1 MEVENW
7 TRTEF
12 GKDVFINKYKQP
24 DETFL
29 EFVERVSGGN
39 KAIAKLIIEKKFFC
53 GGRIAANRGLGHLK
67 RVCYSNCFCNEILE
81 DSIEGI
87 FDCAKEMARTFSTG
101 GGCGITVSKL
111 SPRGAKVRNA
121 AKETTGAVSFMEL
134 YDVTSKLIGAEGRR
148 AALMMSL
155 DCHHPDLEEFIDI
168 KKNLDNITKANISV
182 MFTDDFMQAVMND
195 SDFEL
200 FYTRKETGETLRK
213 TVNAREVFMK
223 LAQNNWEM
231 AEPGCLFWDRIEQ
244 YNLVSEDPKFKYS
257 GVNPCLVGG
266 TLIQTTEGNIPI
278 KDLVGTQPF
287 VYCMDEDGKLII
299 EQAKSVIKTK
309 SNAELIKV
317 NFKRGEIICTPDHE
331 IYTLNRGW
339 VQAKEL
345 SPKDKLNG
353 LGRSMKNEKYC
364 KLKLTSDKSY
374 HSEHRFIAGY
384 FTDIDGKDV
393 HHIDENPLHNVWSNL
408 EVLEHGEHSVLTNV
422 GHEPYADRDGDTG
435 RYISKE
441 KKKKREHLEVNK
453 EKLGVNFIVDSVE
466 YLDYTEDVYDIMM
479 PENHNFVANDII
491 VHNCGEQP
499 LLAYGNCMLSSI
511 NLAEFEKDGGVDW
524 KSLKDATKAA
534 VIYLNEVLDE
544 GVEFLPLPQHK
555 ETCKNWRQ
563 IGLGVMGW
571 ADLLIKLKIRY
582 GSPESIELA
591 DKIGEFMTSCALEQ
605 SAELAKEY
613 GAYPMYSDKVLESS
627 FFKAHTNPELTEMV
641 KEYGLRNCALMS
653 IAPTGSISNVL
664 SVSGGIEPIFAN
676 SYMRKTESLHG
687 QEYWYK
693 VYTPIVE
700 DFMAENNIDNEV
712 NLPDYFVTAPNIPYT
727 ERIAMQAAWQKHID
741 AAISST
747 VNLPEWIT
755 VEQVFDLYLEAWK
768 QGLKGVTIYRDNCNR
783 AGVLVNKTDEDEEVA
798 PPEETRPLSVLKRGD
813 VVQVYDDVIGRKR
826 KLITGCGSLHAC
838 ADFDPVDGELCE
850 TFLSKGSEGGCNSW
864 MVFGSRMIS
873 RAMRL
878 GDTIEGIVDQAKSC
892 PSCPSYMVRR
902 ATKHDVSPGN
912 CCPAAVGIALQDM
925 YNQLQ
930 DEMNGDDYDE
940 FELVDEAINQTFNIP
955 EPKCKT
961 CEDQAAL
968 KELQEFLDGAT
979 NLKNEV
985 ENNMGVCPKCGQK
998 TYIAEGGCGHC
1009 VNDDCGFSGC
1019 D

>member
-1 MEVENW
+1 M
-7 TRTEF
+7 
-12 GKDVFINKYKQP
+12 
-24 DETFL
+24 
-29 EFVERVSGGN
+29 
-39 KAIAKLIIEKKFFC
+39 IA
-53 GGRIAANRGLGHLK
+53 
-67 RVCYSNCFCNEILE
+67 
-81 DSIEGI
+81 
-87 FDCAKEMARTFSTG
+87 
-101 GGCGITVSKL
+101 
-111 SPRGAKVRNA
+111 
-121 AKETTGAVSFMEL
+121 
-134 YDVTSKLIGAEGRR
+134 
-148 AALMMSL
+148 L
-155 DCHHPDLEEFIDI
+155 DCHHPDLEEFIDL
-168 KKNLDNITKANISV
+168 KTENGKVTKANTSV

-195 SDFEL
+195 DDFEL
-200 FYTRKETGETLRK
+200 SYTREETGETIKK
-213 TVNAREVFMK
+213 TVRAKDVFMR
-223 LAQNNWEM
+223 LAENNWNM
-231 AEPGCLFWDRIEQ
+231 AEPGCLFWDTVER
-244 YNLVSEDPKFKYS
+244 YNLASEDENFKY
-257 GVNPCLVGG
+257 GGCNPC
-266 TLIQTTEGNIPI
+266 
-278 KDLVGTQPF
+278 
-287 VYCMDEDGKLII
+287 
-299 EQAKSVIKTK
+299 S
-309 SNAELIKV
+309 
-317 NFKRGEIICTPDHE
+317 
-331 IYTLNRGW
+331 
-339 VQAKEL
+339 
-345 SPKDKLNG
+345 
-353 LGRSMKNEKYC
+353 
-364 KLKLTSDKSY
+364 
-374 HSEHRFIAGY
+374 
-384 FTDIDGKDV
+384 
-393 HHIDENPLHNVWSNL
+393 
-408 EVLEHGEHSVLTNV
+408 
-422 GHEPYADRDGDTG
+422 
-435 RYISKE
+435 
-441 KKKKREHLEVNK
+441 
-453 EKLGVNFIVDSVE
+453 
-466 YLDYTEDVYDIMM
+466 
-479 PENHNFVANDII
+479 
-491 VHNCGEQP
+491 EQP
-499 LLAYGNCMLSSI
+499 LIPWGSCMLASI
-511 NLAEFEKDGGVDW
+511 NLAEFEKDGEVNW
-524 KSLKDATKAA
+524 KELKEATKAGI
-534 VIYLNEVLDE
+534 VYLNEVLDE
-544 GVEFLPLPQHK
+544 GLPFLPLPEQQ
-555 ETCKNWRQ
+555 EACRNWRQ

-582 GSPESIELA
+582 GSPDSIELA

-641 KEYGLRNCALMS
+641 KKYGLRNCALMS

-700 DFMAENNIDNEV
+700 DFMAANNIDNEV
-712 NLPDYFVTAPNIPYT
+712 DLPDYFVTAPNIPYR

-747 VNLPEWIT
+747 VNLPEWAT

-768 QGLKGVTIYRDNCNR
+768 QGLKGITIYRDNCNR

-813 VVQVYDDVIGRKR
+813 IVQVYDDVIGKKR

-968 KELQEFLDGAT
+968 KELQEFLDGAI

>member
-39 KAIAKLIIEKKFFC
+39 KAIAKLIIEKKFFS
-53 GGRIAANRGLGHLK
+53 GGRIAANRGLGYLK

-81 DSIEGI
+81 DSIESI

-101 GGCGITVSKL
+101 GGCGVTISKL
-111 SPRGAKVRNA
+111 SPRGAMVRNA

-134 YDVTSKLIGAEGRR
+134 YDVTSKLIGANARR

-182 MFTDDFMQAVMND
+182 MFTDDFMQAVVND

-200 FYTRKETGETLRK
+200 FYTRKETGETIK
-213 TVNAREVFMK
+213 KIINAREVFMK

-231 AEPGCLFWDRIEQ
+231 AEPGCLFWDTVER

-257 GVNPCLVGG
+257 GVNP
-266 TLIQTTEGNIPI
+266 
-278 KDLVGTQPF
+278 
-287 VYCMDEDGKLII
+287 
-299 EQAKSVIKTK
+299 
-309 SNAELIKV
+309 
-317 NFKRGEIICTPDHE
+317 
-331 IYTLNRGW
+331 
-339 VQAKEL
+339 
-345 SPKDKLNG
+345 
-353 LGRSMKNEKYC
+353 
-364 KLKLTSDKSY
+364 
-374 HSEHRFIAGY
+374 
-384 FTDIDGKDV
+384 
-393 HHIDENPLHNVWSNL
+393 
-408 EVLEHGEHSVLTNV
+408 
-422 GHEPYADRDGDTG
+422 
-435 RYISKE
+435 
-441 KKKKREHLEVNK
+441 
-453 EKLGVNFIVDSVE
+453 
-466 YLDYTEDVYDIMM
+466 
-479 PENHNFVANDII
+479 
-491 VHNCGEQP
+491 CGEQP

-511 NLAEFEKDGGVDW
+511 NLAEFEKDGEVDW
-524 KSLKDATKAA
+524 KSLKEATKAA

-544 GVEFLPLPQHK
+544 GIEFLPLPQHK
-555 ETCKNWRQ
+555 ETCRNWRQ

-571 ADLLIKLKIRY
+571 ADLLIKLKVRY
-582 GSPESIELA
+582 GAPESIELA

-641 KEYGLRNCALMS
+641 KKYGLRNCALMS

-712 NLPDYFVTAPNIPYT
+712 DLPDYFVTAPNIPYK

-747 VNLPEWIT
+747 VNLPEWTT

-925 YNQLQ
+925 YNKLQ